1 MDKKVTR
8 GPIKI
13 VMVRRGLGNV
23 LSVPTKKLRSFIRK
37 RALLGTDEISGD
49 GKSWIQIDHHYQL
62 RKFFPKYKEENVS
75 KMQTIES
82 SDELEVTE
90 IPEDVKNKFRQVAD
104 LLNELNG

>member
-23 LSVPTKKLRSFIRK
+23 LSVPTKKLKSFIRK

-49 GKSWIQIDHHYQL
+49 GKKWIQIDRHYQL
-62 RKFFPKYKEENVS
+62 RKFFPENIEENVEDQNPEVS
-75 KMQTIES
+75 L
-82 SDELEVTE
+82 DEIKEKE
-90 IPEDVKNKFRQVAD
+90 ASISEQEDTDSTNS
-104 LLNELNG
+104 